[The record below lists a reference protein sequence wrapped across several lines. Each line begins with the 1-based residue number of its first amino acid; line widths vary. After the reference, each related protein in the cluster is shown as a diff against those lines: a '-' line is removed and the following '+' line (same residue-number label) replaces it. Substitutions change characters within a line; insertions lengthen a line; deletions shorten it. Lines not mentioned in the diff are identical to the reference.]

1 MSLIIVLSANS
12 TVLNTSNGNKFC
24 YSRQQA
30 EKINSCLEM
39 QKVYEEIQL
48 TRLNSPELNP
58 PPQLDF
64 FDTDL
69 GKGLIF
75 LGGMAVGV
83 AVTVS
88 FK

>member
-1 MSLIIVLSANS
+1 MIALSANS
-12 TVLNTSNGNKFC
+12 TVLSTSNGNKFC

-58 PPQLDF
+58 PPQLGF

>member
-1 MSLIIVLSANS
+1 
-12 TVLNTSNGNKFC
+12 
-24 YSRQQA
+24 
-30 EKINSCLEM
+30 M

-58 PPQLDF
+58 PPKLEF
-64 FDTDL
+64 WDTEI
-69 GKGLIF
+69 GKVLIF
-75 LGGMAVGV
+75 AAGVGLGA